1 MDLAPVRAHADAPAR
16 PYQPVQRS
24 QPGEHDQALRDGA
37 AQQHTFMNQSPTPLA
52 HAPVTNPIARA
63 IDDAEYG
70 GEYLPSGRS
79 LEAALLESS
88 NGLADRNARNVPSV
102 TENVAKQ
109 QPGAQTAPANRSVTA
124 SEPAR
129 PEPLAGP
136 VQSEPVRLEDDLR
149 KVEAYLDRP
158 NTPAIVRSEVVAAEL
173 GIDDQRSERALE
185 RLSENRDRVS
195 RIRKGAYMVKSSA
208 TGHATRY

>member
-1 MDLAPVRAHADAPAR
+1 
-16 PYQPVQRS
+16 VQRS
-24 QPGEHDQALRDGA
+24 QPGEHDQPLRDGA

-109 QPGAQTAPANRSVTA
+109 QPGAQKAPANRSVTA

-158 NTPAIVRSEVVAAEL
+158 NTPAIVRREVVAAEL